1 MKPARRFGVSRR
13 RMLQCLGL
21 GAGLGPLVPLLNAS
35 GQENL
40 RPKRLVLLFTPDG
53 APALDYNSAIDWRPQ
68 GTEREFTLHGI
79 HQPLEPLKSKLVIP
93 WGLTMTAGGA
103 GENHAFGMAGL
114 WTAST
119 LHGPSAGADFDGG
132 NGNRTGWGSGPSI
145 DQIVARAHGPDC
157 PYLVAP
163 DDPLQETAYR
173 TVELGVQCQN
183 PTSLNRMIYAGDNAP
198 LHPEMNPR
206 AAFDRLLA
214 GIDPSAPG
222 TEEDPARER
231 RQTEQQALVD
241 LLKDDLTRLRRR
253 VGKEDHY
260 KLDAHLEGLLDLERR
275 LGGPPPLSP
284 DANCTVSAPPGATSG
299 RGGDFPTEIRHMMDI
314 AVAAL
319 SCDVTRVL
327 SLQLSYAFSH
337 VLHTWLGHSSDHHN
351 MSHDGQDRRNEL
363 QEIDAWYAE
372 QVLYLLE
379 KLDSVDE
386 GEGTLLD
393 NTLVVWGRELG
404 TTAHRMTRVPFV
416 LAGGARGA
424 LQAGRYLQYDGQ
436 QHARL
441 LVSVAR
447 TMGLDVDGVG
457 NREPSSGGLTGIA

>member
-363 QEIDAWYAE
+363 QEIDTWYAE